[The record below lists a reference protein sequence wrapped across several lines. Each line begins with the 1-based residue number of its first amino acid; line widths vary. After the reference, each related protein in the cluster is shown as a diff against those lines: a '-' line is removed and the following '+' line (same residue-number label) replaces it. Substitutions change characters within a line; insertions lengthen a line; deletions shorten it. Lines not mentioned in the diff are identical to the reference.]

1 MLWMVLR
8 TDTAARVAR
17 RPLARINTSHSESAV
32 IGLRGKGMEL
42 VLMQVSYDRYWYD
55 IAVELH

>member
-17 RPLARINTSHSESAV
+17 RPLVRINASHSESAV
-32 IGLRGKGMEL
+32 LELRGKGIEL
-42 VLMQVSYDRYWYD
+42 VLMQVSYDRRWYH
-55 IAVELH
+55 IAIKLH